1 MPCPPDSGQG
11 KDSSL
16 GGVQDRG
23 EGDIAVHPAA
33 GEQVGGDDGHF
44 APVGQGDA
52 KADGTVSYFT
62 AALRSAF
69 FSSRF
74 PRQTASVRTSRTVT
88 SARRT

>member
-33 GEQVGGDDGHF
+33 G
-44 APVGQGDA
+44 
-52 KADGTVSYFT
+52 GTG
-62 AALRSAF
+62 RWG
-69 FSSRF
+69 
-74 PRQTASVRTSRTVT
+74 
-88 SARRT
+88 

>member
-33 GEQVGGDDGHF
+33 DPGDGLAHGGG
-44 APVGQGDA
+44 GQHGA
-52 KADGTVSYFT
+52 NA
-62 AALRSAF
+62 
-69 FSSRF
+69 
-74 PRQTASVRTSRTVT
+74 
-88 SARRT
+88 